1 MAAGR
6 KKRRVREMRPNFDLD
21 VRESR
26 LGRADGT
33 VLRRAARGVGVVG
46 EKEPLQ
52 LLGREGKVK
61 GTAIPP
67 GPREAQW
74 VVSLLW

>member
-6 KKRRVREMRPNFDLD
+6 RKRRVQEMNPNFDLG
-21 VRESR
+21 VREPR

-33 VLRRAARGVGVVG
+33 VLRLAAWGVGVGG

-52 LLGREGKVK
+52 LLGRQRKVK

>member
-1 MAAGR
+1 MGDEA
-6 KKRRVREMRPNFDLD
+6 NFDLG

-33 VLRRAARGVGVVG
+33 VLRWEARGVGVVG

-61 GTAIPP
+61 GTVIPP